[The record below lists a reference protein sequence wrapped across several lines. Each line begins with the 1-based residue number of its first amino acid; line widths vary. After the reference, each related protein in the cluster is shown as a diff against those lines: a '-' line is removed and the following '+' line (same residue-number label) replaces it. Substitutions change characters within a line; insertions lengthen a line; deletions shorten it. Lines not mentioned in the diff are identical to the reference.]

1 MSKSL
6 PLVQR
11 LFNADIKEA
20 IRVSPAQIVFGNIN
34 QLDKSILLPE
44 REDSSSETNLP
55 ISISSWIKELVESQK
70 AILSAAID
78 TQFLKNQQI

>member
-20 IRVSPAQIVFGNIN
+20 IGVSPAQIVFGNIN

-44 REDSSSETNLP
+44 REDPSSEINSP

-70 AILSAAID
+70 SVISAAID
-78 TQFLKNQQI
+78 TQF